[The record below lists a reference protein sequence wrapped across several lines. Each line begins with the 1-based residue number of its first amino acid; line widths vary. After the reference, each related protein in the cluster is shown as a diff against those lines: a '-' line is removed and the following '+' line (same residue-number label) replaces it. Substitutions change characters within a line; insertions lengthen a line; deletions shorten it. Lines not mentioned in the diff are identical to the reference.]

1 MKSLKKLQ
9 KKLLLKNY
17 GFLATAFLKLVAPM
31 GASTV
36 TLETWH
42 PFLIKI
48 RDFSDLYLKLIIY
61 FLILCGM
68 SYAVITYLLTL
79 ISLDEILLVVSNLVR
94 QS

>member
-1 MKSLKKLQ
+1 M
-9 KKLLLKNY
+9 KLLLKNY

-31 GASTV
+31 GPSTV

-94 QS
+94 QN